1 MIEVEITENILEK
14 AKRKASS
21 MGRINNSITKGQGNI
36 AGFIGEE
43 VANLFIGGNI
53 SNTYDYDIV
62 KDDIKI
68 DVKTKRCTS
77 PPREYYD
84 CSIAELSTHQ
94 KCDRYI
100 FVRVEWDKNKPD
112 EWKRSWVLGQ
122 IDKKEYFK
130 KAVKLNKGDV
140 DKSNNFVV
148 KANCYNLKISELHP
162 IERKI

>member
-1 MIEVEITENILEK
+1 M
-14 AKRKASS
+14 
-21 MGRINNSITKGQGNI
+21 
-36 AGFIGEE
+36 
-43 VANLFIGGNI
+43 
-53 SNTYDYDIV
+53 
-62 KDDIKI
+62 KI